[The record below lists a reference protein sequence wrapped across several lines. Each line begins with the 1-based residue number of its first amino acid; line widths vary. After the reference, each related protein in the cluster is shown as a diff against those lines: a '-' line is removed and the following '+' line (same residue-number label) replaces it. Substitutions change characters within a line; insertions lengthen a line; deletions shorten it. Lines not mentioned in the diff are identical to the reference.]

1 MIINLGK
8 YEIGLGGQPF
18 IIAEM
23 SGNHNQSLEKALNI
37 VEAAATAGAH
47 ALKIQTYTADALT
60 LNIREG
66 EFFINDKNSIWKGQS
81 LYELY
86 QQAYTPWDWHESI
99 INKANELGMICFST
113 PFNDEAVDFLEDL
126 NVPAYKIASFENIHL
141 PLIRK
146 VASTGKP
153 MIISTGMANLDEIET
168 TYKTAIKFGAKGV
181 TLLYCV
187 SNYPSRIDD
196 FNLRNIETIKKK
208 FKCEVGLSDHSN
220 TNLVSTLS
228 LSLGA
233 RIFEK
238 HIALKGTRSL
248 DSDFSLKG
256 LEILEYRKNLDQSYN
271 LIKDNSFKRSKDELK
286 NKKLRCSIF
295 SLKEIKKGEKFS
307 SRNIRVIRPG
317 FGLEPKFFEKIIGKK
332 CKSNLKKNYPVLKKH
347 I

>member
-1 MIINLGK
+1 MFKKL
-8 YEIGLGGQPF
+8 PF
-18 IIAEM
+18 FIAEI
-23 SGNHNQSLEKALNI
+23 SANHNGSLNNAKKLIFQAKKY
-37 VEAAATAGAH
+37 GAD
-47 ALKIQTYTADALT
+47 AVKLQTYSPDLITIKSKNKFFKIKDGLWKNYYLWDLYNKGKTPQKWHKELFNYAKKIGIT
-60 LNIREG
+60 L
-66 EFFINDKNSIWKGQS
+66 
-81 LYELY
+81 
-86 QQAYTPWDWHESI
+86 
-99 INKANELGMICFST
+99 FST
-113 PFNDEAVDFLEDL
+113 PFDEESLKLLENL
-126 NVPAYKIASFENIHL
+126 KCPFYKVASFEMTHL
-141 PLIRK
+141 PLIK
-146 VASTGKP
+146 KIASTRKH

-196 FNLRNIETIKKK
+196 FNLRNIEIIKKK

-256 LEILEYRKNLDQSYN
+256 LEILEYRKNLDQTYN
-271 LIKDNSFKRSKDELK
+271 LIKDYSFKRSKDELK